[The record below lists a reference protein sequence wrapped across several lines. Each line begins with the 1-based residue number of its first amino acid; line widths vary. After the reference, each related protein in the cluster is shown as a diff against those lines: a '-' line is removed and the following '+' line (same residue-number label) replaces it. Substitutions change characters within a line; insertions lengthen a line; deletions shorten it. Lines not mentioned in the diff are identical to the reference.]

1 MNCIRKFLLRAT
13 LVLMFVGALLET
25 TAQTYRYNYFVVNK
39 RGEVAMFYGV
49 DQTAGDPPQIPD
61 IIKTPLL
68 PSTAFH
74 YYNMDDFT
82 TDNGGW
88 SSTEG
93 VLYWKYADGSQWSTT
108 SNNDQTQ
115 WGNKAPY
122 GKFTRVTQSEMTV
135 LPATNFTN
143 ILVFYDDASIQT
155 VNGITVDL
163 NGGVQYTIKCQQ
175 NGTGNASYYYSD
187 GTTLLANESP
197 TDEQKQT
204 GAYLWTFHGND
215 PYDIQLHNVAV
226 DALGIPKQLAS
237 TEDDHS
243 RLDSQKGTFSFQE
256 ATNVGKTSST
266 AYLYHSFVLLQGQS
280 GKFELAYTT
289 QRGAG
294 KYGNGNSNYQNIAIQ
309 FLSFNNANQPM
320 IRGNWALGISPY
332 STGTSWTH
340 LHNTVQM
347 ELTPTV
353 DYTFTFHLINLG
365 GQEVLRATQN
375 VSTFVVPLEMTSSMV
390 TTYRMYAGSAVS
402 ESDGTYTLTA
412 GATALSEW
420 PDATANP
427 DIYIFYDAGAGYDLA
442 GTTTAYNVTVGGS
455 YVYAVGG
462 SAVALESSSLYADQ
476 PLCQWYLDA
485 GGDPYQLR
493 LKNKDN
499 NLYLTATTTGASLAS
514 VGTTFFLNVE
524 GRLVELG
531 GSPTDVSTAYNT
543 LSDDGG
549 TGLTL
554 VASPADAG
562 SAVVIAEYEETADE
576 RAVVPNPVI
585 TLSDDKATATIT
597 LGTPVRTGDRIF
609 YTLDGTD
616 PNTSST
622 QYTSGPIPIGSGVVK
637 VKAIAF
643 NAEGTIWSPIATMSI
658 MEYEPQYIAIH
669 KQNVG
674 YLRINSDN
682 ISLSNDGTFRY
693 DNAFDNNG
701 ASVWVLTQEG
711 YLKNQYY
718 YLNVAGTQP
727 YLSVDPITSWDL
739 TEIDDNGKMSIMYD
753 GHYLASSGGIK
764 LVDDAAL
771 AYHACPITIT
781 EKSWSGPTASDVTVQ
796 SPQQITYL
804 RHYYTQKM
812 DYTFIDDGGTTR
824 SGTDKNR
831 RVYATLYHADADN
844 TDWGIANGI
853 IYNKKASGDV
863 VIAGESYQVTSSDP
877 IANGNHAAETK
888 TIKITVKQKVFVPD
902 DAKNYLLYSIK
913 GGDSDRYIYDDGIAE
928 GGTVKPDG
936 IGGTGTNSVLTDP
949 DVAPNQQISWKI
961 VVDEKGFYSF
971 RNVSTGR
978 YLYYDNTSD
987 GTHYFGLL
995 KVGATAIPA
1004 GAAGNS
1010 YKFKLFKTTDG
1021 DYGGCYNIVPYVRQD
1036 VVYSSSGLAAG
1047 LYATLNN
1054 ANYKSPTPKVVSL
1067 YLSGNSTW
1075 CIYAYEAEYRL
1086 RSSSDVTIS
1095 GPSVISATGNHTYL
1109 PSDGWYGKFIKE
1121 SPKSGNAQ
1129 RGLVI
1134 SGTYNTS
1141 EVSYLWE
1148 VSGLAPYINIVD
1160 GTNTDGTWKKTT
1172 VGSSGLVIN
1181 VTSLP
1186 LGVVSGTV
1194 QLQWKAGT
1202 DPNTKYSGKKTFMV
1216 TILGSG
1222 NVVFTDISA
1231 LSEITSANGAYRFSD
1246 GANLAYSET
1255 NKPAVATFSGILE
1268 GNGKTISGL
1277 TQPLFTTL
1285 SNGVV
1290 RNLNFSGVSIDA
1302 EGPVGA
1308 IAGTANGGSRIY
1320 NVGILDGSLSSSG
1333 GYCGGLV
1340 GLLDGGARVINC
1352 FSYADITGGTDV
1364 GGLVGYNN
1372 YASTSSDLRTMV
1384 MNCMYYGNIT
1394 GGTTVSPIYGGERIH
1409 SDYKSDADAGI
1420 NNFNYY
1426 RFNSTINGTT
1436 TDYNCALAAEDR
1448 FLERFEFYRQM
1459 LNSNREL
1466 ACWYVTNSTADAR
1479 SVMAKWVI
1487 ETADRTNANPKPY
1500 PVLKSQANYPSIIN
1514 PDAAHAEAIDAQ
1526 NEHRN
1531 EGRKLTDMGTNGMLR
1546 VTITMGSGGAQFA
1559 APTGASITTPSLNLP
1574 ITDKD
1579 AARYNFNYGKIQL
1592 PYYNDIGTGNYTRG
1606 RVVTGWKIISVTGGT
1621 AGTFTTGDDA
1631 TFDEQGNV
1639 SSTPYNFADRKCTN
1653 KDLYSVS
1660 RRVFSQGAYYDVPDG
1675 VTAISIEPYWAKATY
1690 LSDPNYDKTY
1700 KNDYSVAKDFA
1711 APGDRYTN
1719 GDDYPSPGSGQK
1731 VYTSMGNAI
1740 NNLDRKASHSV
1751 YDYAVVLVGNYH
1763 CYLGKSS
1770 IKNDDKPFTIMSI
1783 DNDRDNEPDYSLIYQ
1798 HTNRVDISPIRFDFI
1813 NWIGIGM
1820 AQKAYG
1826 SQRMPNIGIF
1836 WPNGWFE
1843 VTNTCIAQ
1851 FMQIEYSRS
1860 GNRTVPFILQGG
1872 VVEQIVSAQ
1881 HVGKGQTNYLHLG
1894 GNVWFK
1900 MFNNGTHADNKDFT
1914 PHIPIS
1920 VTGGDYD
1927 LFYLSGMFLPS
1938 ATANADHAE
1947 CYISGGRFGEVAG
1960 SGQEQINGNVTWQI
1974 DRADIAHFY
1983 GGGINAAKP
1992 ITGNINV
1999 DIRNSHVDVY
2009 CGGPKFGNMDEGK
2022 TVVTNA
2028 SGCTFGTYFGAGY
2041 GGTSYNRFR
2050 TQNVTNKQN
2059 YDYNAWRTSD
2069 YGRNY
2074 NASRGGIATNFEY
2087 ELFPFSGFGDNN
2099 NVGRFYINYASL
2111 SLAVT
2116 HDVRSTLNGC
2126 TVTGNFYGGGSLGKV
2141 EGDVTSILTN
2151 CTVLGNAFG
2160 AGFSATVPT
2169 VDVMPQANY
2178 VVSPNYNGE
2187 IGAYTI
2193 GVPPAAVT
2201 YTWSSK
2207 GSTSAPFTE
2216 DEEGYWIYTDENL
2229 RDLGTVQGDVSITLD
2244 GTTVGSTV
2252 VDNGTTRL
2260 VQNTGN
2266 VFGGG
2271 EMSNVNRTAQSTKGN
2286 TQVNIHT
2293 GSRVM
2298 GSVYGAGKGLEDD
2311 EEAAIVKGN
2320 ATVTLT
2326 GGKVESSVYG
2336 GGQLSSVGTF
2346 ELYTEKVYDE
2356 SDPTVLLHDIG
2367 DVKTAMAA
2375 GTGTTTVT
2383 ISGGIVGAPEVE
2395 MPHPTS
2401 TDDSGYVFTGGRG
2414 LADSISNHR
2423 ANLLAVVGNTV
2434 LNISGG
2440 LIVAS
2445 AYGGSENGQVLG
2457 NTSVTMSGG
2466 QIGVGLGKHEA
2477 YSEALWTEAKTAVT
2491 NAQTNPSQYGAINTV
2506 AAKMPECAQ
2515 WEYGPANATKPTYY
2529 VHDIYAKYVK
2539 TGENTYVEFNQADYD
2554 NGLYGVHPEFYYKI
2568 GDEYVSSRGGSVIA
2582 TDGHTFFGSLFG
2594 GGSGYYPIAPGVWR
2608 RTAGIVRGNT
2618 SVTITGGHILT
2629 SIYGGNE
2636 LTDVLGSCTVSM
2648 TGGTLGV
2655 PRTQEATAAHPVT
2668 CYIYGA
2674 GKGDERTFF
2683 NTWTNVASTT
2693 VTIGGTA
2700 VIYGS
2705 VFGGGEDGHVLGD
2718 ISVTVGETGAANQ
2731 PWIGTWGTSYVD
2743 GNIFGGGRGFGGK
2756 ALTAGSV
2763 GGNISVD
2770 IKGGTMLGSVYGG
2783 GRLASVGTFFTN
2795 PEHEDYGM
2803 FQHSDVNGDG
2813 EDNDH
2818 GFIKVDISGGTIGNS
2833 FEYVGNPSP
2842 EIKSATMPGTEFDA
2856 NNLLQHTKGGN
2867 VFGGCMGRIKDN
2879 LGSTSPI
2886 WPNLAK
2892 AMKTRVTITGGTI
2905 KSSVYGGGEI
2915 GFVRDSCTVVIRG
2928 GTIGTSVPA
2937 SQLSNNADYNNADH
2951 YHFGSV
2957 FGGGYGAEDYT
2968 ESDTWLDFSHSHV
2981 LRDNNIPKKIPAVAL
2996 AGRVF
3001 GNAYVRIEG
3010 GQVLENVFGGGDLAG
3025 LGTGEHSPSDSV
3037 LVRYTPGTGFAYVT
3051 MTGGVIGPLD
3061 GTGFNA
3067 YVYGGGRGVG
3077 NDPDE
3082 NYKKYCNLRQ
3092 ASLILS
3098 GGTIYG
3104 SVFGGGADC
3113 HVLENVYLLVGGNA
3127 VLGTNATTSFDGNIF
3142 GGGRNYQHTNTTAG
3156 RVGGN
3161 VYVLVVGG
3169 TVKGNIYG
3177 GGRMGQV
3184 GVDVDGNMQDDT
3196 EDKQYGHIHVEF
3208 FGGTVGLTPST
3219 SYSGN
3224 IYGGGMGRSVAESA
3238 PALSADN
3245 KALLGRA
3252 KQTHVHLE
3260 PWSTAS
3266 TINSQ
3271 LINYIQQT
3279 YFSIPENLQSPTLP
3293 PMATGSVY
3301 GGGKNAQLGSTEVKD
3316 PRTEVIIAGGTVG
3329 ADVYGGGEGC
3339 YNTDPSDLTSGRVD
3353 GNTLVNVYGGQVL
3366 GDVYGGSRAAFIEGS
3381 TLVNIGK
3388 EEQIGDATL
3397 GPTLG
3402 TGSHD
3407 PANANTFSSGRV
3419 FGANNLAGYPTQS
3432 TMVHIYS
3439 TKHSEA
3445 SANQYPEPDTDGD
3458 HEVSSDELKA
3468 AAALAT
3474 QRYAIAAVYGG
3485 GNQAPHTPTEAE
3497 NADYEEVTST
3507 VYIHDC
3513 KDNTVCDVYGGG
3525 NAADTRNNRVTIDGG
3540 RIYRVF
3546 GGGNGYGAGNP
3557 GANVLGTATTLV
3569 HAGIINNIFGGSNQ
3583 RGTIGN
3589 VVLSIDNETNSPCLQ
3604 YADDAFGG
3612 GNEAAGG
3619 GGTITLGCGTHFGT
3633 FYGGSRNANITGDV
3647 HLIINGGLYDYV
3659 FGGSKGSAE
3668 RAANISGDVTVDMH
3682 GGHVGSLF
3690 GGCDVNGNIGGK
3702 ISVNVEMDPTI
3713 TCDGGPYVE
3722 YVYGG
3727 GRDASYAPTYAI
3739 PEGATER
3746 VSPEVKII
3754 KGRVERDVFGGG
3766 LGATATVS
3774 NSGTCVWILG
3784 NGTVIGGNVYGGG
3797 SAAAVNGNTKVIV
3810 K

>member
-1 MNCIRKFLLRAT
+1 MINNRKYGFRLLTMLMLLFACSGVAWSADYVIFSNGHFLSVSNGGIGGAT
-13 LVLMFVGALLET
+13 LFDKENCVWSSAAAAGGSGTFSITVDGITYYLTSELSVSTSEGDAATFYLAANGRQLSRLSGDEYLTYSDGWTTTGTTEAATATPTTSSTLWDGETFSVADGTWVKAIAVLSGKSNSGAST
-25 TAQTYRYNYFVVNK
+25 RYVFAK
-39 RGEVAMFYGV
+39 MA
-49 DQTAGDPPQIPD
+49 TPD
-61 IIKTPLL
+61 ITV
-68 PSTAFH
+68 
-74 YYNMDDFT
+74 
-82 TDNGGW
+82 DN
-88 SSTEG
+88 
-93 VLYWKYADGSQWSTT
+93 V
-108 SNNDQTQ
+108 
-115 WGNKAPY
+115 
-122 GKFTRVTQSEMTV
+122 TREMTISC
-135 LPATNFTN
+135 ATQ
-143 ILVFYDDASIQT
+143 VDASIY
-155 VNGITVDL
+155 
-163 NGGVQYTIKCQQ
+163 YTL
-175 NGTGNASYYYSD
+175 D
-187 GTTLLANESP
+187 GTEP
-197 TDEQKQT
+197 T
-204 GAYLWTFHGND
+204 
-215 PYDIQLHNVAV
+215 
-226 DALGIPKQLAS
+226 S
-237 TEDDHS
+237 
-243 RLDSQKGTFSFQE
+243 
-256 ATNVGKTSST
+256 SST
-266 AYLYHSFVLLQGQS
+266 AYTAPVILDEGR
-280 GKFELAYTT
+280 YTI
-289 QRGAG
+289 
-294 KYGNGNSNYQNIAIQ
+294 K
-309 FLSFNNANQPM
+309 
-320 IRGNWALGISPY
+320 
-332 STGTSWTH
+332 
-340 LHNTVQM
+340 
-347 ELTPTV
+347 
-353 DYTFTFHLINLG
+353 
-365 GQEVLRATQN
+365 
-375 VSTFVVPLEMTSSMV
+375 
-390 TTYRMYAGSAVS
+390 
-402 ESDGTYTLTA
+402 
-412 GATALSEW
+412 
-420 PDATANP
+420 
-427 DIYIFYDAGAGYDLA
+427 
-442 GTTTAYNVTVGGS
+442 
-455 YVYAVGG
+455 
-462 SAVALESSSLYADQ
+462 AVAMYEGAENSDV
-476 PLCQWYLDA
+476 
-485 GGDPYQLR
+485 
-493 LKNKDN
+493 
-499 NLYLTATTTGASLAS
+499 ATTTVDVRSSLPQP
-514 VGTTFFLNVE
+514 L
-524 GRLVELG
+524 
-531 GSPTDVSTAYNT
+531 
-543 LSDDGG
+543 
-549 TGLTL
+549 
-554 VASPADAG
+554 
-562 SAVVIAEYEETADE
+562 
-576 RAVVPNPVI
+576 I
-585 TLSDDKATATIT
+585 TLNADRTEATIAYS
-597 LGTPVRTGDRIF
+597 GGAEGDRIF

-622 QYTSGPIPIGSGVVK
+622 QYTSGTIAIGTEVDNL
-637 VKAIAF
+637 KAIAV
-643 NAEGTIWSPIATMSI
+643 NAEGTIWSPIATKSI
-658 MEYEPQYIAIH
+658 LRYEPRYIAIH

-701 ASVWVLTQEG
+701 ASVWVLTHEG

-739 TEIDDNGKMSIMYD
+739 TEIDDNGKMSIMYN

-824 SGTDKNR
+824 SETDKNR
-831 RVYATLYHADADN
+831 RVYATLNHADADN
-844 TDWGIANGI
+844 TDWGIANGVV
-853 IYNKKASGDV
+853 YNKKASGDV
-863 VIAGESYQVTSSDP
+863 VIAGESYQVTSSDPIANGNHAADP

-913 GGDSDRYIYDDGIAE
+913 GGDIDRYIYDDGIAE

-961 VVDEKGFYSF
+961 EVDEKGFYSF

-1004 GAAGNS
+1004 GTAGNS

-1036 VVYSSSGLAAG
+1036 VVYSNSRLAAG

-1067 YLSGNSTW
+1067 YQSGNSTW
-1075 CIYAYEAEYRL
+1075 CIYPYEAEYRL
-1086 RSSSDVTIS
+1086 RSSSDVTIT
-1095 GPSVISATGNHTYL
+1095 GTSVVSATGNYTFT
-1109 PSDGWYGKFIKE
+1109 SSEGWYGKFITG
-1121 SPKSGNAQ
+1121 SPKSGGAQ

-1148 VSGLAPYINIVD
+1148 VSGLAPYITID
-1160 GTNTDGTWKKTT
+1160 GGTNTDGTWKKTI
-1172 VGSSGLVIN
+1172 VGNRNIVIN

-1186 LGVVSGTV
+1186 VGVVSGTV

-1202 DPNTKYSGKKTFMV
+1202 DPNIKYSGKKTFMV
-1216 TILGSG
+1216 TILGNG

-1231 LSEITSANGAYRFSD
+1231 LSDITSANGAYRFSD
-1246 GANLAYSET
+1246 GANLAYSAS
-1255 NKPAVATFSGILE
+1255 NKPAVTTFSGILE

-1277 TQPLFTTL
+1277 TQPLFATL

-1290 RNLNFSGVSIDA
+1290 RNLNLSGVSIDA

-1320 NVGILDGSLSSSG
+1320 NVGIIDGSLSSTGS
-1333 GYCGGLV
+1333 YCGGLV

-1394 GGTTVSPIYGGERIH
+1394 GGTKVSPIYGGERIH

-1426 RFNSTINGTT
+1426 RFNSTISGTT
-1436 TDYNCALAAEDR
+1436 TVYNCALAAEDR

-1500 PVLKSQANYPSIIN
+1500 PVLKSQAKYPSIIN

-1531 EGRKLTDMGTNGMLR
+1531 EGRKLTDMGTGGVLK
-1546 VTITMGSGGAQFA
+1546 VDIAMGSGGAQFA
-1559 APTGASITTPSLNLP
+1559 APTGASITTPSLSLP

-1606 RVVTGWKIISVTGGT
+1606 RVVTGWKITAFTGGT

-1653 KDLYSVS
+1653 KDLYRVS
-1660 RRVFSQGAYYDVPDG
+1660 GRVFSQGAYYDVPDG

-1700 KNDYSVAKDFA
+1700 KSDYSVAKDFA
-1711 APGDRYTN
+1711 APGSRYTD
-1719 GDDYPSPGSGQK
+1719 GADYPLSGSGQK

-1740 NNLDRKASHSV
+1740 NNLGRNASHSV

-1836 WPNGWFE
+1836 WPKGWFE

-1860 GNRTVPFILQGG
+1860 GKRTVPFILQGG

-1927 LFYLSGMFLPS
+1927 LFYLSGMFLPA
-1938 ATANADHAE
+1938 ATVSADHAE

-1960 SGQEQINGNVTWQI
+1960 SGQEQIDGNVTWQI

-2041 GGTSYNRFR
+2041 GGTSFNRYR
-2050 TQNVTNKQN
+2050 TRNEVNKVN
-2059 YDYNAWRTSD
+2059 YDYNVWRSSD
-2069 YGRNY
+2069 YKQEY
-2074 NASRGGIATNFEY
+2074 STEASKNGIATNFEY

-2116 HDVRSTLNGC
+2116 HDVSSTLNGC

-2141 EGDVTSILTN
+2141 EGDITSILTN

-2169 VDVMPQANY
+2169 VDVMPKADY
-2178 VVSPNYNGE
+2178 EVSPNYNGE

-2207 GSTSAPFTE
+2207 GSTSDPFTE
-2216 DEEGYWIYTDENL
+2216 DEEGNWIYTDANL
-2229 RDLGTVQGDVSITLD
+2229 HDLGTVQGDVSITLE

-2252 VDNGTTRL
+2252 VDNGTKRL

-2271 EMSNVNRTAQSTKGN
+2271 EMSNVNRTEQSTKGN

-2367 DVKTAMAA
+2367 EVKTAMAA

-2395 MPHPTS
+2395 MPHPAS
-2401 TDDSGYVFTGGRG
+2401 PDDSGYVFAGGRG

-2457 NTSVTMSGG
+2457 NTNVTMSGG

-2491 NAQTNPSQYGAINTV
+2491 DAQTNPSQYGAINTV

-2515 WEYGPANATKPTYY
+2515 WEYGPANATNPTYY

-2554 NGLYGVHPEFYYKI
+2554 NNNNVYGTRPEFYYKI
-2568 GDEYVSSRGGSVIA
+2568 GDEYVSSRGGSVMA

-2655 PRTQEATAAHPVT
+2655 PRTLDRTAAHPVT

-2718 ISVTVGETGAANQ
+2718 ISVTIGSNDGAANQ

-2813 EDNDH
+2813 KDNDH

-2833 FEYVGNPSP
+2833 FEYVENPTS
-2842 EIKSATMPGTEFDA
+2842 EIKSATMPLTEFDA

-2879 LGSTSPI
+2879 LEATSPI

-2892 AMKTRVTITGGTI
+2892 AMMTRVTITGGTII

-2928 GTIGTSVPA
+2928 GTIGTSVLA
-2937 SQLSNNADYNNADH
+2937 SQLSTNADYNNAYH

-2957 FGGGYGAEDYT
+2957 FGGGYGAEDY
-2968 ESDTWLDFSHSHV
+2968 EKSDTWLDFSHSHI

-3001 GNAYVRIEG
+3001 GNTYVRIEG
-3010 GQVLENVFGGGDLAG
+3010 GQIRENVFGGGDLAG
-3025 LGTGEHSPSDSV
+3025 LGTGMHDAQDSV
-3037 LVRYTPGTGFAYVT
+3037 LLYYKQGTGFAYVT

-3161 VYVLVVGG
+3161 VYVLIVGG

-3196 EDKQYGHIHVEF
+3196 EDNQYGHIHVEF

-3238 PALSADN
+3238 PASLSAAN

-3271 LINYIQQT
+3271 QINYIQQT

-3301 GGGKNAQLGSTEVKD
+3301 GGGKNAQLGSTEVKN

-3339 YNTDPSDLTSGRVD
+3339 YNSNPSDRTSGRVD

-3388 EEQIGDATL
+3388 EEQIGHDDE

-3419 FGANNLAGYPTQS
+3419 FGANNLAGYPTQN

-3525 NAADTRNNRVTIDGG
+3525 NAADTRNNSVTIDGG

-3727 GRDASYAPTYAI
+3727 GRDASYTPTYAI
-3739 PEGATER
+3739 PAGATER

-3774 NSGTCVWILG
+3774 NSGTCVWILS